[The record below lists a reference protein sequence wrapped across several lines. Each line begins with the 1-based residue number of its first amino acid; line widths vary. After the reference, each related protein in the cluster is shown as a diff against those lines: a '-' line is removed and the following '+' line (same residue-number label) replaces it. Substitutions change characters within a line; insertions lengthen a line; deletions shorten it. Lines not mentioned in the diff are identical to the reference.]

1 MRYIIPTHISNSVC
15 VCVCVCV
22 RTRACTQLCHVQL
35 FAIPWT
41 IQPTLVFCLWNFPGK
56 KTVMGCHFLL
66 QGSFP
71 TKESNPCILCL
82 FHWQANSLPLAPSG
96 KMVSSNM
103 CCQLHKEVVTL
114 YCLMKIQGSKLYMW
128 FQLYKKCIIKSQ
140 ISSTYDWWDFRFL
153 HLYTFLYGLVF
164 YKEYI

>member
-1 MRYIIPTHISNSVC
+1 MEKSDNILTGYGTGMFVSMIFTKGKKHLNIHNNPFNCDILYLHIYHIVC
-15 VCVCVCV
+15 VCVCVCARA
-22 RTRACTQLCHVQL
+22 RTHACTQLCHVQL

-96 KMVSSNM
+96 KMVSSNI

-114 YCLMKIQGSKLYMW
+114 YCLMKIQGSKLYM
-128 FQLYKKCIIKSQ
+128 
-140 ISSTYDWWDFRFL
+140 
-153 HLYTFLYGLVF
+153 
-164 YKEYI
+164 